1 MPHDILRTSSYDP
14 ETLTDL
20 FQVFD
25 EAWAE
30 LVACRIGN
38 PANVEADRRNLA
50 KVILEL
56 ARLHRE
62 EPATL
67 KQLAVS
73 EMLKSLGNSG
83 DPIRRAE

>member
-1 MPHDILRTSSYDP
+1 MPHDILRTSTYDP
-14 ETLTDL
+14 ETLTGL

-25 EAWAE
+25 EAWTE
-30 LVACRIGN
+30 LVAGHIGN
-38 PANVEADRRNLA
+38 PANIEADRRNLA

-73 EMLKSLGNSG
+73 EMMNRFGDSG
-83 DPIRRAE
+83 DPVRRTE